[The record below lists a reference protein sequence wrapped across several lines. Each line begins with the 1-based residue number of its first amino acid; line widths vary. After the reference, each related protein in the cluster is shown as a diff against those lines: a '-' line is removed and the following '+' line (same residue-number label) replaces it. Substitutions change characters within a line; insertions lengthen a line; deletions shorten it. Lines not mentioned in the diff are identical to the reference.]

1 MFSHKKT
8 SRCFV
13 AGVSG
18 IPRYHLRQS
27 LFLPLGVTKCRATP
41 PLVPIGYS
49 CSTLHPYSN
58 SCPPWILTLL
68 CLRRR
73 SLVFVP
79 LGFAVK
85 DPGDCQ
91 NVGRARPRRVSEPF
105 EGACLILFVL
115 ACRLLTCLLLQ
126 FSLYCLN
133 LEVTSE

>member
-58 SCPPWILTLL
+58 SCPPW
-68 CLRRR
+68 
-73 SLVFVP
+73 P
-79 LGFAVK
+79 LGK
-85 DPGDCQ
+85 
-91 NVGRARPRRVSEPF
+91 NKNYI
-105 EGACLILFVL
+105 LLNMILFNIMVFASTLNFVKLLIYLYSQVNVL
-115 ACRLLTCLLLQ
+115 QSVNVLEGNKQNISLLSNVH
-126 FSLYCLN
+126 F
-133 LEVTSE
+133 